1 MTPKRDLLA
10 EREEY
15 EERIAICIHDGGL
28 SEKEA
33 YQVADRV
40 LWDKIHGRGAYA
52 KREER
57 DEH

>member
-33 YQVADRV
+33 FEVADRA
-40 LWDKIHGRGAYA
+40 LWDKISGRGAYA
-52 KREER
+52 KREEG
-57 DEH
+57 EK